1 MRQNLFTAIVLTAGF
16 LSIGFFSGSAQS
28 TEKKITSRPYAW
40 YSYINSLQLAP
51 KWLLSNDISERHFLD
66 NGNQLQF
73 TLRSK
78 INYTLGENWN
88 AGIGFAYFLSNTFDP
103 ASTST
108 LGVPELR
115 PFQEFNNNQKLNR
128 FTINHRYRIEERYF
142 RKVVND
148 KLVNGYN
155 FNFRFRYKFEV
166 EYRFYQSTNNAQSLS
181 FKAGDEIMLNAG
193 KNIVKNTFE
202 QNRINTAISYQ
213 ASNNFTFD
221 LGYTY
226 GFQQRYSGD
235 YNEANIFRFT
245 ILHKVKK
252 R

>member
-1 MRQNLFTAIVLTAGF
+1 MRQNFFSAVILTAVLLSACLFTVTAQT
-16 LSIGFFSGSAQS
+16 IQ
-28 TEKKITSRPYAW
+28 KKITSRPYAW
-40 YSYINSLQLAP
+40 YSYANTLTLAP

-66 NGNQLQF
+66 NGKQLQF

-78 INYTLGENWN
+78 INYTLGQNWN
-88 AGIGFAYFLSNTFDP
+88 AGIGFAFFSSNTFDP
-103 ASTST
+103 ASSST
-108 LGVPELR
+108 LAVPELR
-115 PFQEFNNNQKLNR
+115 PFQEFNHNQQLHR

-142 RKVVND
+142 RKVVDD

-166 EYRFYQSTNNAQSLS
+166 EYRLYQSLNKVQSLS

-193 KNIVKNTFE
+193 KSIVKNTFE
-202 QNRINTAISYQ
+202 QNRVNTAISYQ
-213 ASNNFTFD
+213 ANKNFTFD

-226 GFQQRYSGD
+226 GFQQKNSGD

-245 ILHKVKK
+245 IQHRIKI
-252 R
+252 